1 MKRIIFLSSAVLLA
15 MNLMFWFILSSYANF
30 NVAVSS
36 AVIVCTGLLLY
47 LTDTIC
53 LKDGFKASLLPLF
66 AVGGIIEFALSLFAP
81 NRFEDNWWLL
91 VVIGM
96 MAMETVLLIVM
107 NTVSNRLK

>member
-53 LKDGFKASLLPLF
+53 LKDAFKASLTLLF
-66 AVGGIIEFALSLFAP
+66 TVGGVIEFVLSLFAP
-81 NRFEDNWWLL
+81 SRYEDNWWLI
-91 VVIGM
+91 VVVGM
-96 MAMETVLLIVM
+96 VAFEAVLLIIT
-107 NTVSNRLK
+107 NTVSNKIK

>member
-47 LTDTIC
+47 FTDVLS
-53 LKDGFKASLLPLF
+53 LKDGFKIPLILLF
-66 AVGGIIEFALSLFAP
+66 SIGGVIEFILSLVAP
-81 NRFEDNWWLL
+81 NRFENNWWLM
-91 VVIGM
+91 VVIAL
-96 MAMETVLLIVM
+96 MAFEAILLII
-107 NTVSNRLK
+107 THTISNKVK